1 MRPTRRRVGA
11 GLSDRVT
18 LIDGTGLVYRAW
30 HALPRSLKTTTGLH
44 TNAIFGFAQMFRKVL
59 AGRFP
64 RYGAVV
70 FDAPGGTFRT
80 ELDPGYK
87 ASRPPMP
94 GELRA
99 QLPLID
105 RLVTAHNF
113 PILRVP
119 GVEADDVIG
128 TLATRA
134 LAAGHEVWIVS
145 GDKDFAQLV
154 TSDRVRLY
162 DSTQDVVYDSSRLFK
177 RFGVQPEQFVDWLA
191 LVGDAVDEIPGV
203 RGIGKQG
210 AADLLRDHRT
220 LDAVLDAAEAIG
232 GRVGG
237 ALTRGAA
244 AARHSRELARIRC
257 DLPLDVDLTALELT
271 FPTPEALDAIYLE
284 LEFHSLLSA
293 QAPRPGTQPAAR
305 HFVCDSLEMAAAAL
319 AAECHGPDPVAVV
332 ALTEFPTPLVGDLA
346 GLALCPQPGLALYFP
361 IRGPGAVLGRAG
373 LDLLKPWL
381 EAHDRPKIAHD
392 AKACTVALDRVGITL
407 GGVVGDTALGSYLV
421 DPTLHLPH
429 RLEQVSREY
438 LKRGLAPLRAV
449 VGSGRDTRRF
459 DALTVDKAGA
469 WACHQADAI
478 RSVWPELETR
488 LRTRRQ
494 WRYLQE
500 LDLPLTPALAAME
513 RAGIAVDAEPLHAMD
528 ARFKAER
535 TALRREIEALAGRP
549 FNPGSLKQLG
559 EVLFEELRLPVLGR
573 TKTGYATTS
582 EVLEKLAHH
591 HPIVPKLLRWRTV
604 AKLIDAYTEVLL
616 AAIGPDGRIHP
627 TFQQTVSAS
636 GRLITTEPDLQRTPV
651 RTDEFREVRTAF
663 VASPGNRLIS
673 ADWSQIELRILAHAS
688 GDPKLVEAYR
698 TGADVHTATA
708 SQLFGL
714 PPEEIGT
721 HQRQVGKT
729 VNFATIYGQGATA
742 LAEQLGLSRPEA
754 QRYIDTFFAWY
765 DGVRRWR
772 DAVVSQA
779 YVDGFVQTLMGR
791 RRYLPELS
799 SNNWNDRSYGER
811 IAMNTPI
818 QGSAADLCKVAMLAV
833 HRGFHARGLAARM
846 VLQIHDELL
855 VECPE
860 AEVDAATQVLREAMT
875 GAMTLSVPLVVDL
888 GVGRTWAEA
897 G

>member
-1 MRPTRRRVGA
+1 
-11 GLSDRVT
+11 
-18 LIDGTGLVYRAW
+18 
-30 HALPRSLKTTTGLH
+30 
-44 TNAIFGFAQMFRKVL
+44 MFRKVL
-59 AGRFP
+59 AGRRP

-80 ELDPGYK
+80 ELDPAYK

-99 QLPLID
+99 QLPYID

-134 LAAGHEVWIVS
+134 LAAGHEAWIVS

-162 DSTQDVVYDSSRLFK
+162 DSTQDVVYDADRLFK
-177 RFGVQPEQFVDWLA
+177 RFGVKPEQFVDWLA

-210 AADLLRDHRT
+210 AADLLREHGD
-220 LDAVLDAAEAIG
+220 LDTVLAKAAEIG
-232 GRVGG
+232 GRIGG
-237 ALTRGAA
+237 ALQRGEAS
-244 AARHSRELARIRC
+244 ARHSRELARIRR
-257 DLPLDVDLTALELT
+257 DVPIDVDFTALELV
-271 FPTPEALDAIYLE
+271 FPEAEVLDAIYLE

-293 QAPRPGTQPAAR
+293 QAPRPSHQPPAQ
-305 HFVCDSLEMAAAAL
+305 HFVCDTLEMATAAL

-346 GLALCPQPGLALYFP
+346 GIALCPKPGLALYFP

-373 LDLLKPWL
+373 LDLLRPWL
-381 EAHDRPKIAHD
+381 EAADRPKLAHD
-392 AKACTVALDRVGITL
+392 AKAATVALDRLGIAL
-407 GGVVGDTALGSYLV
+407 RGVVGDTALASYLV

-449 VGSGRDTRRF
+449 VGSGRDTKRF

-478 RSVWPELETR
+478 RSVWPELEQR
-488 LRTRRQ
+488 LRVRRQ
-494 WRYLQE
+494 WAYLQD
-500 LDLPLTPALAAME
+500 LDLPLVPVLAAME
-513 RAGIAVDAEPLHAMD
+513 RAGIAVDAEPLHVLD
-528 ARFKAER
+528 AKFKLER
-535 TALRREIEALAGRP
+535 TTLRAEIEALAGRP

-582 EVLEKLAHH
+582 EVLEKLAHQ

-604 AKLIDAYTEVLL
+604 AKLIDAYTAVLL

-663 VASPGNRLIS
+663 GCAPGTRLIS
-673 ADWSQIELRILAHAS
+673 ADWSQIELRVLAHCS
-688 GDPKLVEAYR
+688 GDARLVEAYR
-698 TGADVHTATA
+698 TGADVHAATA
-708 SQLFGL
+708 ARIFGL
-714 PPEEIGT
+714 PPEEIGQD
-721 HQRQVGKT
+721 QRQVGKT

-742 LAEQLGLSRPEA
+742 LSEQLAIPRSEA
-754 QRYIDTFFAWY
+754 QRYIDAFFDGY

-779 YVDGFVQTLMGR
+779 YVDGYVQTLMGR

-818 QGSAADLCKVAMLAV
+818 QGSAADLCKRAMLAI
-833 HRGFHARGLAARM
+833 HQGFREQGLAARM

-860 AEVDAATQVLREAMT
+860 AEVDAATEVLRAAMT
-875 GAMTLSVPLVVDL
+875 TAMPLAVPLVVDI

-897 G
+897 H